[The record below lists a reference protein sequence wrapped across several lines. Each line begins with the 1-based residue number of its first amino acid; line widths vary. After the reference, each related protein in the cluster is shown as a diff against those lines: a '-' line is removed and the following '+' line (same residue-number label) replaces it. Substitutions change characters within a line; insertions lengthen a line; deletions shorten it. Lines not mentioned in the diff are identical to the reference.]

1 MLRAVKAVRS
11 RYNPQGYDRLSG
23 DIAQMAR
30 AAALQAVGQGF
41 ESPYL
46 QNRNGCRKG
55 WGFEGRAAHREYDE
69 KRAGM
74 HASASGPA
82 WSEVP

>member
-1 MLRAVKAVRS
+1 
-11 RYNPQGYDRLSG
+11 
-23 DIAQMAR
+23 MAR

-69 KRAGM
+69 KRALIQKLDNDGSGM
-74 HASASGPA
+74 I
-82 WSEVP
+82 VVRRDI

>member
-1 MLRAVKAVRS
+1 MLRTVKTGRS
-11 RYNPQGYDRLSG
+11 RYNPQGYNRLSG

-46 QNRNGCRKG
+46 HNLKRFGKW
-55 WGFEGRAAHREYDE
+55 WGFEGRVARREGDG
-69 KRAGM
+69 KRAWM
-74 HASASGPA
+74 HATASGPA
-82 WSEVP
+82 WSEAL